1 MGRARGAVVTPE
13 ELSAAAAALGAAVEA
28 GGAQLPRGER
38 SRADAVVAKVE
49 QRTALVGGHTVVAL
63 AGATGSGKSSLFNAL
78 VGEDVAKVG
87 VLRPT
92 TSTPTAAV
100 WGDEAAGEL
109 LDWLGVGTRHHVADD
124 DGGQLGTLDGL
135 VLLDLPDL
143 DSHELANRAEAARVL
158 ELVDLFVWVTDPQK
172 YADARLHDDHV
183 RALATHEA
191 VTMAVLNQGDRLS
204 PAEVDSCRVDLARL
218 MALDGVPNAAVLA
231 TSATTGVGV
240 DELRQRLANT
250 VAGRTAARTRLAAD
264 VRAVAQALAGH
275 VAPEEAEVDD
285 ELREELLDALAR
297 AAGVPIVVD
306 AVERDYRIEAA
317 GRTGWP
323 FTRWVHRL
331 RARPLRRL
339 RLGDRDIEVTRA
351 DVRSVLGRSSL
362 PPPTPAARA
371 AVSLASRRVA
381 DRAGHDLPTPWAD
394 AVERAAAPTDAELG
408 DSLDRAVVGTSLHA
422 RAPVWWRV
430 VEVLQLALALAA
442 VVGLAWLALYVVLGW
457 LQLDTVVP
465 DPPTVGVLPVP
476 FLLLAGGLLLGVLL
490 ALVAAWLARIG
501 ARRRGGAADAR
512 LRGSIAVVAD
522 EQVLAPVQRVL
533 DRHAATRT
541 ALERAAST

>member
-1 MGRARGAVVTPE
+1 MGRARGAVVSPE
-13 ELSAAAAALGAAVEA
+13 ELTAAAAALGAAVEA

-38 SRADAVVAKVE
+38 SRAEAVVTKVE
-49 QRTALVGGHTVVAL
+49 QRTAIVGGHTVVAL

-78 VGEDVAKVG
+78 VGEAVAKVG

-100 WGDEAAGEL
+100 WGDEPAGEL

-124 DGGQLGTLDGL
+124 AGGQLGTLDGL

-191 VTMAVLNQGDRLS
+191 VTIVVLNQGDRLL

-218 MALDGVPNAAVLA
+218 MELDGVPNAAVLA

-264 VRAVAQALAGH
+264 VRAVAGTLGTH

-285 ELREELLDALAR
+285 EIREELLDALAR
-297 AAGVPIVVD
+297 AAGVPTVVD
-306 AVERDYRIEAA
+306 AVRRDHRLEAA
-317 GRTGWP
+317 THTGWP

-331 RARPLRRL
+331 RSRPLRRL

-362 PPPTPAARA
+362 PPPSPAARA

-394 AVERAAAPTDAELG
+394 AVERAAAPTDAQLG

-430 VEVLQLALALAA
+430 VELLQLALALAA
-442 VVGLAWLALYVVLGW
+442 VAGVAWLALYAVLGW

-490 ALVAAWLARIG
+490 ALVSAWLARIG
-501 ARRRGGAADAR
+501 ARRRGRAVDAR
-512 LRGSIAVVAD
+512 LRESIAVVAD
-522 EQVLAPVQRVL
+522 EEILAPVQRVL
-533 DRHAATRT
+533 DRHAATRA
-541 ALERAAST
+541 ALERAAAT